1 MKRILE
7 TPLLPQGKATVA
19 VSAEAAETIEA
30 LEKAGVE
37 VFRVSPNAKLE
48 APVASHPD
56 CNLLQLDE
64 RTFVCD
70 EDITPYFVKYIQKK
84 DIVNKLTIGQ
94 GSPKNEQVK
103 VYSEKISSP
112 YPGEVALNVK
122 RLDNC
127 IVCNTKYVGKT
138 IQVYAAANDLNL
150 YHCNQGYVG
159 CSSVLISSNAAM
171 TDDETVYDTFR
182 RIGLDCLMLSKG
194 RIKLSGYSYGF
205 IGGCCGFIDKNLIA
219 FNGKLSTHNDAG
231 KIKNFLRKHN
241 VNYVELTDKPLTD
254 IGGIVPIFEEI

>member
-1 MKRILE
+1 M
-7 TPLLPQGKATVA
+7 
-19 VSAEAAETIEA
+19 
-30 LEKAGVE
+30 
-37 VFRVSPNAKLE
+37 
-48 APVASHPD
+48 
-56 CNLLQLDE
+56 QLDE

-70 EDITPYFVKYIQKK
+70 EDITPYLEKYIQKK

-94 GSPKNEQVK
+94 CSPENEQVK

-112 YPGEVALNVK
+112 YPGEAALNVK
-122 RLDNC
+122 KLDNC

-159 CSSVLISSNAAM
+159 CSSVLI
-171 TDDETVYDTFR
+171 
-182 RIGLDCLMLSKG
+182 
-194 RIKLSGYSYGF
+194 
-205 IGGCCGFIDKNLIA
+205 
-219 FNGKLSTHNDAG
+219 
-231 KIKNFLRKHN
+231 NFLRKYN

>member
-37 VFRVSPNAKLE
+37 VFRVRPNAKLE

-70 EDITPYFVKYIQKK
+70 EDITPYLVKYIQKK

-94 GSPKNEQVK
+94 CSSKNEQVK

-112 YPGEVALNVK
+112 YPGEAALNVK

-127 IVCNTKYVGKT
+127 IATKAMS
-138 IQVYAAANDLNL
+138 AAHL
-150 YHCNQGYVG
+150 
-159 CSSVLISSNAAM
+159 
-171 TDDETVYDTFR
+171 
-182 RIGLDCLMLSKG
+182 
-194 RIKLSGYSYGF
+194 
-205 IGGCCGFIDKNLIA
+205 
-219 FNGKLSTHNDAG
+219 
-231 KIKNFLRKHN
+231 FL
-241 VNYVELTDKPLTD
+241 
-254 IGGIVPIFEEI
+254 